1 MDKGMRHMFDF
12 GTANA
17 DQKKAIQTT
26 DGPLLIIAGPGTG
39 KTFTLVQRAIY
50 MIQEKGIKPENLFL
64 ATFTEKAAKELV
76 TRLTDEMSK
85 RGITA
90 NMNEMYVGTFHSLCM
105 RILKE
110 NLEYTRLRKSFRTL
124 DQFDQQY
131 FIYQAL
137 RKHFQPLPHYDEL
150 ITTSKSAWKQ
160 AGEIATYVQ
169 KLTEEMVDPCELI
182 ADSDPAVCA
191 LGHIL
196 VTYEKLLDKKNLL
209 DFSAIQVETYHLLND
224 RPEVLAKLQEKINH
238 FMVDE
243 YQDTNYIQEQLVF
256 LLAGSKKNICV
267 VGDDDQGLYRFR
279 GATIRNILEFPNKF
293 SPEEFNSVRLMVN
306 YRSNSDI
313 VRFYNN
319 WMNNTNTPKHSFDWG
334 DYRFNKEIIPYE
346 KSPLKSPG
354 VVRISGNSTED
365 WYERIYQM
373 IRQMQNSGNLTNL
386 NQIAFLFRS
395 VRYPKVQGL
404 ADYLEEKG
412 INVYSP
418 RSNMFFQRDEVM
430 LTVGCLLM
438 LFPDYSEN
446 IETND
451 SNSKI
456 NDYYHLCLAKVEQ
469 MLCKPEY
476 SGLKMWIAR
485 TAKEHRELR
494 GNTDYAYSGLIYRL
508 FEFEPFFDY
517 LDVDLNA
524 GVNDVRPARNLASI
538 SQLIGKYEYLYQID
552 VLSGSVREDGSR
564 LIDLHTGR
572 LFNNYLRLLYEEG
585 ISEYED
591 DSEYAPSGCVSF
603 MTVHQS
609 KGLEFP
615 IVIVDSLYTSPK
627 SDANGKLMQ
636 RLEERFYRRPVFEPY
651 EYTKYYDFWRLYY
664 TAFSRAQDLLILTCP
679 EDNKTPSPC
688 FRKIYNDLPV
698 WDSGSFDISE
708 FTFHDVK
715 NVNLKNTYSFTSH
728 IAVYETCALQYK
740 FYKELGFKSVR
751 AGAML
756 FGTLVHETIEDVH
769 KAAMRHE
776 EHTITPE
783 NVELWFNTNYE
794 SLSKAENAYLD
805 YPQKKAALNQ
815 VQKYVERQKGDWSL
829 IQQAEVDV
837 SLVKPKYIIE
847 GKIDLIRGE
856 GDTVEIVDFKSQKK
870 PDPSTN
876 QEQLERYR
884 RQLHIY
890 SYLVEQRTG
899 KKVSNMH
906 LYYTADESADP
917 TITFPYDKDAVD
929 KTMSVFDDTVEKIMQ
944 KDFSTR
950 CNNPK
955 ICNECDLRYHCYS
968 KH

>member
-1 MDKGMRHMFDF
+1 MFDF

-17 DQKKAIQTT
+17 DQRKAIETT

-50 MIQEKGIKPENLFL
+50 MMQEKGIKPENLFL

-76 TRLTDEMSK
+76 TRLTDEMAK
-85 RGITA
+85 RGIMA
-90 NMNEMYVGTFHSLCM
+90 NINEMYVGTFHSLCL

-110 NLEYTRLRKSFRTL
+110 NLEYTRLKKSFRTL

-131 FIYQAL
+131 FIYSAL
-137 RKHFQPLPHYDEL
+137 RQYFQPLPHYSNL
-150 ITTSKSAWKQ
+150 IAPSPDWKQ
-160 AGEIATYVQ
+160 AGEIATYAQ
-169 KLTEEMVDPCELI
+169 KLTEELVDPNDLI

-196 VTYEKLLDKKNLL
+196 MRYDALLAEKNLL
-209 DFSAIQVETYHLLND
+209 DFSAIQIETYYLLKE
-224 RPEVLAKLQEKINH
+224 RPEILAKLQEKITH

-243 YQDTNYIQEQLVF
+243 YQDTNFIQEQLVF
-256 LLAGSKKNICV
+256 MLAGKKKNICV

-279 GATIRNILEFPNKF
+279 GATIRNILEFPRKF
-293 SPEEFNSVRLMVN
+293 SPEEFKSVKLMIN

-319 WMNNTNTPKHSFDWG
+319 WMKTTAGPKFSFDWG
-334 DYRFNKEIIPYE
+334 NFRFDKEIIPHE
-346 KSPLKSPG
+346 KSALKSPG
-354 VVRISGNSTED
+354 VVKVSGDNDDD
-365 WYERIYQM
+365 WYEKIYTL
-373 IRQMQNSGNLTNL
+373 IREMQNSGKLTNL

-395 VRYPKVQGL
+395 VRYYKVQGL

-412 INVYSP
+412 IHVYAP
-418 RSNMFFQRDEVM
+418 RSNMFFQREEVM
-430 LTVGCLLM
+430 LTIGCMLM
-438 LFPDYSEN
+438 LFPDYSETM
-446 IETND
+446 ETTD

-456 NDYYHLCLAKVEQ
+456 GDYYRICLAKARKLIREPAYGK
-469 MLCKPEY
+469 LR
-476 SGLKMWIAR
+476 MWISK
-485 TAKEHRELR
+485 TAWEHKELKD
-494 GNTDYAYSGLIYRL
+494 NTDYAYSGLIYRL
-508 FEFEPFFDY
+508 FEFKPFIDY
-517 LDVDLNA
+517 LDVDLTS
-524 GVNDVRPARNLASI
+524 GVNDVRPARNLATI
-538 SQLIGKYEYLYQID
+538 SQMISKYEYLYRID
-552 VLSGSVREDGSR
+552 VLNGSVKDGIR
-564 LIDLHTGR
+564 KIDRDTKR
-572 LFNNYLRLLYEEG
+572 LFGNYLRLLCDEG
-585 ISEYED
+585 MPEYED

-603 MTVHQS
+603 MTIHQS

-615 IVIVDSLYTSPK
+615 IVITDSLYTTPRADSN
-627 SDANGKLMQ
+627 AKLMQ
-636 RLEERFYRRPVFEPY
+636 RIETYYYKRPVFEPHDQ
-651 EYTKYYDFWRLYY
+651 TKFYDFWRLYY

-679 EDNKTPSPC
+679 EDKKTPSAY
-688 FRKIYNDLPV
+688 FKNAYNALPP
-698 WDSGSFDISE
+698 WNSSAFDISE

-728 IAVYETCALQYK
+728 IAVYDTCALQYK
-740 FYKELGFKSVR
+740 FYKELGFKAIR
-751 AGAML
+751 ASAML

-776 EHTITPE
+776 EHMITPE
-783 NVELWFNTNYE
+783 NVEGWFNTNYE

-805 YPQKKAALNQ
+805 FPQRQAALNQ
-815 VQKYVERQKGDWSL
+815 VQRYVARQQGDWSL

-856 GDTVEIVDFKSQKK
+856 GNTVEIVDFKSQKK
-870 PDPSTN
+870 PDLTTN

-890 SYLVEQRTG
+890 SYLVEERTG

-917 TITFPYDKDAVD
+917 KITFPYNKEAVD
-929 KTMSVFDDTVEKIMQ
+929 KTMSVFDETVDKIMR

-955 ICNECDLRYHCYS
+955 VCGECDFRYYCKS
-968 KH
+968 K